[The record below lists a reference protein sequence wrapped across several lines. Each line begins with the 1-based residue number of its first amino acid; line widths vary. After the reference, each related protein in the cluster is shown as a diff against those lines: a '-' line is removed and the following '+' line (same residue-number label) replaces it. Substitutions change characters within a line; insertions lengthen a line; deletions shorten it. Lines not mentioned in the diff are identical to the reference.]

1 METVFYKCPVCGNVM
16 KVMVGSGVVPV
27 CCGKPMMKMEPNT
40 TDGKVEAH
48 VPVVTCKEMCKDG
61 KCCCYEVNVEIGS
74 MPHPMTKEHQICFI
88 YLETKCG
95 GIVKFLKPEHEAK
108 VKFYCESKPQTVFA
122 YCNLH
127 ALWKAPVPCAT
138 KCQQ

>member
-16 KVMVGSGVVPV
+16 MTMVGSGVVPV
-27 CCGKPMMKMEPNT
+27 CCGKSMLKMEVNT
-40 TDGKVEAH
+40 TDGVIEAH
-48 VPVVTCKEMCKDG
+48 VPVVTCKEIRNMDG

-74 MPHPMTKEHQICFI
+74 KPHPMTKEHHITFV

-95 GIVKFLKPEHEAK
+95 GLVKHLKTDQKAN
-108 VKFYCESKPQTVFA
+108 VTFYCASKPQKVFA

-127 ALWKAPVPCAT
+127 DLWMAPVLCA
-138 KCQQ
+138 K